1 VVIRTK
7 RKGLCGCTDCIDGFI
22 RGVKQTKKTHIA
34 PVGAIAGLA
43 HLMQKNSALGGIDSV
58 GLVINH
64 VDLDTDQTV
73 Y

>member
-7 RKGLCGCTDCIDGFI
+7 RKRLHGYGDCIDAFI

-34 PVGAIAGLA
+34 PVGAIAGPA
-43 HLMQKNSALGGIDSV
+43 HLMRKNAALGGIDRV
-58 GLVINH
+58 GLLINH